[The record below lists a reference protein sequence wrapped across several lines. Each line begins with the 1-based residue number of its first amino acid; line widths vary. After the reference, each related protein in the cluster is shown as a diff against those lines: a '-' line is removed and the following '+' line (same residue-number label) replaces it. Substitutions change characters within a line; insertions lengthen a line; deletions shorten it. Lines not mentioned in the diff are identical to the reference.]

1 MRFLPP
7 MPESSPADVR
17 LAWRDYMQAGV
28 ISGTVR
34 DHVARAWQRS
44 RAAGCDPYRAK
55 ADLLEPAGIIA
66 LLKQQ
71 NRLVQIATPF
81 LIALSRAAGAD
92 RHAAMLG
99 DGDGRVLK
107 TIGDAETMADE
118 SFPRAG
124 SLLSE
129 SMAGANGIGTALAE
143 RSYVE
148 LVGPEH
154 YIEGFHAFTCQ
165 GVPLA
170 STGAS
175 PAGVLSMSVRRE
187 ETATKVRDIL
197 FCASEAAECELLSA
211 SLSATLAAAGELV
224 VTLES
229 LRQDIVQRIAMARL
243 QLEFAA
249 RQIASGADASTTLHA
264 AQQLVGK
271 FQRQAAVW
279 RNLVGE
285 ATGAP
290 EPIVLSDLVQDF
302 MALLE
307 TEARVAFVRLVWGRA
322 EKKMVLEDAR
332 QLSQRL
338 LTAFLD
344 AMQAAARESDIT
356 VHVSAE
362 NAHAKVALHGLS
374 PSAKPLSYTVVAPL
388 MV

>member
-1 MRFLPP
+1 MRFLPHAP
-7 MPESSPADVR
+7 PGAVEDVR
-17 LAWRDYMQAGV
+17 IAWQTYTQTGV
-28 ISGTVR
+28 IRAPVR
-34 DHVARAWQRS
+34 EHISRAWQRS

-55 ADLLEPAGIIA
+55 ADVLTPSAIIA
-66 LLKQQ
+66 LLRQH
-71 NRLVQIATPF
+71 NRLVQVTTPF
-81 LIALSRAAGAD
+81 LIALSRAAGTD

-107 TIGDAETMADE
+107 TVGDPETMADE

-143 RSYVE
+143 ASYVE

-154 YIEGFHAFTCQ
+154 YIEGFHVFTCQ
-165 GVPLA
+165 GVPLSSIGGTA
-170 STGAS
+170 
-175 PAGVLSMSVRRE
+175 AGVLSMSVRRQ
-187 ETATKVRDIL
+187 ETANRVRDIL

-211 SLSATLAAAGELV
+211 SLSDTLSATRQLT
-224 VTLES
+224 VTMES

-249 RQIASGADASTTLHA
+249 RQIAAGADASTTLQA
-264 AQQLVGK
+264 AHQLVAK

-279 RNLVGE
+279 RNLVGD

-290 EPIVLSDLVQDF
+290 EPVVLPDLVHDF

-322 EKKMVLEDAR
+322 EKLTVLDDAR
-332 QLSQRL
+332 VLSQRL

-344 AMQAAARESDIT
+344 AIQSADRDSDIT
-356 VHVSAE
+356 VHVTSDQ
-362 NAHAKVALHGLS
+362 NNGKVVLHVMS
-374 PSAKPLSYTVVAPL
+374 PSRLSASYTAQAPL
-388 MV
+388 MT